1 MPTAHYLILAA
12 LLPLV
17 SFVVLMARGKHFGRF
32 AGPFATVLVFGSLGL
47 SVIGTV
53 TWIAKP
59 EFNAAHYVETLSY
72 RWIPLPA
79 TASPVTVPDVTAA
92 ATAPATNAAAAA
104 AQGGGGGIPFGVLVD
119 SLSIAM
125 FTMVTLVAALVH
137 LFAIA
142 YMAEDPKAPRFFALL
157 GLFCFAMLGLVLS
170 NSLPQ
175 IFFFWELVGIASYLL
190 IGFWH
195 ENRAPATASLKAVLV
210 NRVGDALFLMGIGLL
225 TVHVGIANLTLYD
238 SSSTPVLASAVAST
252 GQTELLNPQPQSILQ
267 DFTRLAVASD
277 AGSSLFHNFG
287 ASFLGLSW
295 LTWAGLCI
303 FAGAAAKSAQFPLH
317 VWLPDAMAGP
327 TPVSAL
333 IHAATMVAAG
343 VFLVARVYPILTMDA
358 RLIIAVLGC
367 VTLAIGALIAL
378 VQTDLKQILAY
389 STISQLGYMMLFLGV
404 GGYVAGLMHLF
415 THAFF
420 KAGLFLAA
428 GSVLHNLH
436 HQQDLRRMGGLWK
449 RLPITAFAALLA
461 GLSLAAAPWFSGA
474 FSKELGM
481 ACVYDFAH
489 RLSLGGGGQAKYAMT
504 LFWVPTI
511 ASYVTAFY
519 IARLWWLT
527 FGGAPRDEKLLQ
539 HLPPPHENALMTLPL
554 ILLAFLSLSLW
565 FGPFFGVASLIGK
578 SLPPG
583 VPIVRP
589 SEGTQALIAPFLSYA
604 FAAALIVPLWYW
616 RGFGLAER
624 FIRLPGINLL
634 YVWLREKMF
643 FDDLYRGVLVTS
655 TLAAAGVL
663 AFCDRFL
670 VDGVVNGVGML
681 ARVLGRLSDLF
692 DRDGIDG
699 AVNGMASTAAA
710 ASRAALTTQT
720 GRIRTY
726 LLVLLWALAAT
737 ATLLLLVL
745 PR

>member
-1 MPTAHYLILAA
+1 MSTAHYLILAA

-17 SFVVLMARGKHFGRF
+17 SFVVLIARGKYFGGM
-32 AGPFATVLVFGSLGL
+32 AGPFATVLLFGSLGL
-47 SVIGTV
+47 SVIATV

-59 EFNAAHYVETLSY
+59 EFNAAHYAETLSY
-72 RWIPLPA
+72 RWMPLPA
-79 TASPVTVPDVTAA
+79 STPPVPAPDVAA
-92 ATAPATNAAAAA
+92 PASAPATGASGAAAPE
-104 AQGGGGGIPFGVLVD
+104 GGIPFGVLVD

-137 LFAIA
+137 LFSVA
-142 YMAEDPKAPRFFALL
+142 YMKDDPKAPRFFALL
-157 GLFCFAMLGLVLS
+157 GLFCFAMLGLVLA

-175 IFFFWELVGIASYLL
+175 IFVFWELVGISSYLL

-195 ENRAPATASLKAVLV
+195 ENRAPAMASLKAVLV
-210 NRVGDALFLMGIGLL
+210 NRIGDALFLVGIGLL
-225 TVHVGIANLTLYD
+225 TVHVGVANLTLYD
-238 SSSTPVLASAVAST
+238 ASGTPVLASAVAST

-277 AGSSLFHNFG
+277 AGSILFHNFG

-303 FAGAAAKSAQFPLH
+303 FGGAAAKSAQFPLH

-367 VTLAIGALIAL
+367 VTLAIGALMAI

-389 STISQLGYMMLFLGV
+389 STISQLGYMMLFLGA
-404 GGYVAGLMHLF
+404 GGYVAGVMHLF

-428 GSVLHNLH
+428 GSVLHDLH

-489 RLSLGGGGQAKYAMT
+489 RLSLGGGGQARYAMT
-504 LFWVPTI
+504 LFWVPTVG
-511 ASYVTAFY
+511 SYLTAFY
-519 IARLWWLT
+519 IARFWWLT
-527 FGGAPRDEKLLQ
+527 FGGSPRDEKLLQ

-589 SEGTQALIAPFLSYA
+589 SESTQLLIAPFLSYA
-604 FAAALIVPLWYW
+604 FATGLIVPLWYW
-616 RGFGLAER
+616 RGFAFADR
-624 FIRLPGINLL
+624 FIRLPGINLV
-634 YVWLREKMF
+634 YVWLRQKMF
-643 FDDLYRGVLVTS
+643 FDDLYRGVLVTL

-670 VDGVVNGVGML
+670 VDGVVNAVGMVT
-681 ARVLGRLSDLF
+681 RVLGRLSDLF

-699 AVNGMASTAAA
+699 AVNGVGSAAA
-710 ASRAALTTQT
+710 AAGRAALTTQT

-726 LLVLLWALAAT
+726 LLLLLWVLAAT
-737 ATLLLLVL
+737 ATLLLLVYQH
-745 PR
+745 